1 MRTAADSPAIMNWDL
16 FFTMKRN
23 TKVIDLDM
31 FKDHCV
37 LFLKHSNL
45 LYVNVI
51 GLADDSVRSLKVCL
65 FLQKQYGQSKYT
77 QFSVTGHHI
86 LSNSKV
92 PFKVSLEFNFSE
104 TWYTGSSHV

>member
-1 MRTAADSPAIMNWDL
+1 MRTAADAPAIMNWDL

-23 TKVIDLDM
+23 TKVIDMDM

-51 GLADDSVRSLKVCL
+51 GLADDSVRSLKVRPAATERQL
-65 FLQKQYGQSKYT
+65 SLTEHQNWNAMY
-77 QFSVTGHHI
+77 FS
-86 LSNSKV
+86 
-92 PFKVSLEFNFSE
+92 
-104 TWYTGSSHV
+104 

>member
-1 MRTAADSPAIMNWDL
+1 MRTAADAPAIMNWDL

-23 TKVIDLDM
+23 TKVVDLDM

-65 FLQKQYGQSKYT
+65 SSDRKT
-77 QFSVTGHHI
+77 QQTQVT
-86 LSNSKV
+86 L
-92 PFKVSLEFNFSE
+92 VSIKI
-104 TWYTGSSHV
+104 

>member
-1 MRTAADSPAIMNWDL
+1 MRTAADAPAIMNWDL

-23 TKVIDLDM
+23 TKVVDLDM

-51 GLADDSVRSLKVCL
+51 GLADDSVRSLKVHLLPATQCSSVEHQNWNAMY
-65 FLQKQYGQSKYT
+65 FLKRNL
-77 QFSVTGHHI
+77 I
-86 LSNSKV
+86 
-92 PFKVSLEFNFSE
+92 
-104 TWYTGSSHV
+104 